1 MGFNERKNTMSKVYI
16 AGAKRTPIGSF
27 LGALKDVS
35 ASDLGSYAI
44 KGVLDQS
51 QIRHEDIDEVVL
63 GNVLPAGQGQGV
75 ARQASIKAGIS
86 VEVPAYSLNMVCGSG
101 LKAVMNAYL
110 GIKAEEYQVVIA
122 GGTESMSQAPYL
134 IPGSTRSG
142 HKMAGYKVGDHMLDD
157 ALTDAFEG
165 YHMGITAENIV
176 ERYNLSRE
184 DQDRFAI
191 TSQKRA
197 IEAIDSGAFTD
208 EIVPV
213 ETVVRREPVT
223 VDTDEYPNRKT
234 TEEKLNSLRPVFKK
248 DGSVTAGNASGINDG
263 ASATLVVSEKYLKEN
278 GLKPLVEIVSIGQG
292 GVDPSVMGLG
302 PTPAIKQVLKRSGID
317 FEAIDL
323 FELNEAFASQSLGV
337 IKEITDEFGVDKDY
351 MLERTNVHGGA
362 VALGHPVGASG
373 NRILVTLVHAM
384 KKRNATYGLA
394 SLCIGG
400 GMGVAVLVK
409 NCDIK

>member
-1 MGFNERKNTMSKVYI
+1 MSKVYI

-35 ASDLGSYAI
+35 ASELGSYAI
-44 KGVLDQS
+44 KGVLEQS
-51 QIRHEDIDEVVL
+51 GISHEDIDEVVL

-75 ARQASIKAGIS
+75 ARQASIKAGIQ

-101 LKAVMNAYL
+101 LKTVINAYL
-110 GIKAEEYQVVIA
+110 GVKAGEYQAIIA

-165 YHMGITAENIV
+165 YHMGVTAENIV
-176 ERYNLSRE
+176 ERYGITRE
-184 DQDRFAI
+184 EQDSFAI

-197 IEAIDSGAFTD
+197 IEAVDNGSFKD

-213 ETVVRREPVT
+213 ETKVRRETVV

-234 TEEKLNSLRPVFKK
+234 SEDKLNSLRPAFKK

-263 ASATLVVSEKYLKEN
+263 ASATLVVGEEYMEAN
-278 GLKPLVEIVSIGQG
+278 DLKPLVEIVAVGQG

-302 PTPAIKQVLKRSGID
+302 PTPAIKQAMKKADITFEDID
-317 FEAIDL
+317 V

-337 IKEITDEFGVDKDY
+337 IKEISDAFGVSKEY
-351 MLERTNVHGGA
+351 MLERTNLNGGA
-362 VALGHPVGASG
+362 IALGHPVGASG
-373 NRILVTLVHAM
+373 NRILVTLIHIM
-384 KKRNATYGLA
+384 KKRGLKYGLA

-409 NCDIK
+409 NTDVE

>member
-1 MGFNERKNTMSKVYI
+1 MSKVYI

-44 KGVLDQS
+44 KGVLEQSKIDQK
-51 QIRHEDIDEVVL
+51 DIDEVVL

-75 ARQASIKAGIS
+75 ARQAAIKAGIQ
-86 VEVPAYSLNMVCGSG
+86 VDVPAYSLNMVCGSG
-101 LKAVMNAYL
+101 LKSVMNAYL
-110 GIKAEEYQVVIA
+110 GIKAGEYRAIIA

-142 HKMAGYKVGDHMLDD
+142 QKMGGYKVGDHMLDD

-165 YHMGITAENIV
+165 YHMGVTAENIV
-176 ERYNLSRE
+176 ERYNLTRE
-184 DQDRFAI
+184 DQDHFAY

-197 IEAIDSGAFTD
+197 IEAIDNGAFNN
-208 EIVPV
+208 EIIPV
-213 ETVVRREPVT
+213 ETKVRRETVI
-223 VDTDEYPNRKT
+223 VDTDEYPNRNT
-234 TEEKLNSLRPVFKK
+234 TEEKLNSLRPAFKK

-263 ASATLVVSEKYLKEN
+263 ASATLIVGEDYLTEN
-278 GLKPLVEIVSIGQG
+278 NLTSLVEIVGIGQG

-302 PTPAIKQVLKRSGID
+302 PTPAIKQAVKRAGIS
-317 FEAIDL
+317 FEDIDV

-337 IKEITDEFGVDKDY
+337 IKEISDEFGVDKDY
-351 MLERTNVHGGA
+351 MLERTNLNGGA

-373 NRILVTLVHAM
+373 NRILVTLVHLM
-384 KKRNATYGLA
+384 KQRGLTYGLA

-409 NCDIK
+409 NTDNEY

>member
-1 MGFNERKNTMSKVYI
+1 MSKVYI

-35 ASDLGSYAI
+35 AADLGSYAI
-44 KGVLDQS
+44 KGVLEQS
-51 QIRHEDIDEVVL
+51 KINQKDIDEVVL

-75 ARQASIKAGIS
+75 TRQAAIKAGIQ
-86 VEVPAYSLNMVCGSG
+86 VDVPAYSLNMVCGSG
-101 LKAVMNAYL
+101 LKSVMNAYL
-110 GIKAEEYQVVIA
+110 GIKAGEYQAIIA

-142 HKMAGYKVGDHMLDD
+142 QKMGGYKVGDHMLDD

-165 YHMGITAENIV
+165 YHMGVTAENIV
-176 ERYNLSRE
+176 ERYNLTRE
-184 DQDRFAI
+184 DQDHFAY

-197 IEAIDSGAFTD
+197 IEAIDNGAFNN
-208 EIVPV
+208 EIIPV
-213 ETVVRREPVT
+213 ETKVRRETVI
-223 VDTDEYPNRKT
+223 VDTDEYPNRNT
-234 TEEKLNSLRPVFKK
+234 TEEKLNSLRPAFKK

-263 ASATLVVSEKYLKEN
+263 ASATLIVGEDYLTEN
-278 GLKPLVEIVSIGQG
+278 NLTPLVEIVGIGQG

-302 PTPAIKQVLKRSGID
+302 PTPAIKQAVKRAEISFEDID
-317 FEAIDL
+317 V

-337 IKEITDEFGVDKDY
+337 IKEISDEFGVDKDY
-351 MLERTNVHGGA
+351 MLERTNLNGGA

-373 NRILVTLVHAM
+373 NRILVTLVHLM
-384 KKRNATYGLA
+384 KQRGLTYGLA

-409 NCDIK
+409 NADNKYS

>member
-1 MGFNERKNTMSKVYI
+1 MSKVFI

-27 LGALKDVS
+27 LGALKGVS

-44 KGVLDQS
+44 KGVLEQS
-51 QIRHEDIDEVVL
+51 GINHKDIDEVVL

-75 ARQASIKAGIS
+75 ARQASIKAGIE

-101 LKAVMNAYL
+101 MKSVINAYL
-110 GIKAEEYQVVIA
+110 GVKAGEYQAIVA

-134 IPGSTRSG
+134 IPGSTRTG
-142 HKMAGYKVGDHMLDD
+142 HKMGEYKVGDHMLDD

-165 YHMGITAENIV
+165 YHMGVTAENIV
-176 ERYNLSRE
+176 ERYGITRE
-184 DQDRFAI
+184 EQDAFAI
-191 TSQKRA
+191 VSQKRA
-197 IEAIDSGAFTD
+197 IEAVDKGAFKD

-213 ETVVRREPVT
+213 ETKVRREKV
-223 VDTDEYPNRKT
+223 VIDTDEYPNRKT
-234 TEEKLNSLRPVFKK
+234 TEEKLNTLRPAFKK

-263 ASATLVVSEKYLKEN
+263 ASATLIVGEDYLKAN
-278 GLKPLVEIVSIGQG
+278 NLNPLVEIVSVGQG

-302 PTPAIKQVLKRSGID
+302 PTPAIKQAMKKADISFEDID
-317 FEAIDL
+317 I

-337 IKEITDEFGVDKDY
+337 IKEISDAFDVSKDY
-351 MLERTNVHGGA
+351 MLERTNVNGGA
-362 VALGHPVGASG
+362 ISLGHPVGASG
-373 NRILVTLVHAM
+373 NRILVTLIHAM
-384 KKRNATYGLA
+384 KKRKLKYGLA

-409 NCDIK
+409 NSDID

>member
-1 MGFNERKNTMSKVYI
+1 MKKVYI

-27 LGALKDVS
+27 LGSLKDVS
-35 ASDLGSYAI
+35 APELGSYAI
-44 KGVLDQS
+44 KGAMEQS
-51 QIRHEDIDEVVL
+51 NVKPEDIDEVLL

-75 ARQASIKAGIS
+75 ARQAAIKAGLG
-86 VEVPAYSLNMVCGSG
+86 VKVPAYSLNMVCGSG
-101 LKAVMNAYL
+101 LKSVMNAYL
-110 GIKAEEYQVVIA
+110 GIRSGEYQAIVA

-134 IPGSTRSG
+134 LPWQNRLGQ
-142 HKMAGYKVGDHMLDD
+142 KMGGYKVKDHMLDD

-176 ERYNLSRE
+176 EQYGITRE
-184 DQDRFAI
+184 EQDKFAI
-191 TSQKRA
+191 ASQHKA
-197 IEAIDSGAFTD
+197 IEAVDSGLFND

-213 ETVVRREPVT
+213 ETTVRRETVV

-234 TEEKLNSLRPVFKK
+234 TEEKLNGLRPAFKK

-263 ASATLVVSEKYLKEN
+263 ASATIVVSEDYVKEN
-278 GLKPLVEIVSIGQG
+278 DLNPLVEIIAIGQG

-302 PTPAIKQVLKRSGID
+302 PTPAIKQAIERAGID
-317 FEAIDL
+317 FKDIDV

-337 IKEITDEFGVDKDY
+337 IKEITEEFGVTKEY
-351 MLERTNVHGGA
+351 MLERTNLNGGA
-362 VALGHPVGASG
+362 IALGHPVGASG
-373 NRILVTLVHAM
+373 NRILVTLIHIM
-384 KKRNATYGLA
+384 KKRGLKYGLA

-409 NCDIK
+409 NTDTE

>member
-1 MGFNERKNTMSKVYI
+1 MNKVYI

-35 ASDLGSYAI
+35 ASELGSYAI
-44 KGVLDQS
+44 KGVLEQS
-51 QIRHEDIDEVVL
+51 GISHEDIDEVVL

-75 ARQASIKAGIS
+75 ARQASIKAGIQ

-101 LKAVMNAYL
+101 LKTVINAYL
-110 GIKAEEYQVVIA
+110 GVKAGEYQAIIA

-165 YHMGITAENIV
+165 YHMGVTAENIV
-176 ERYNLSRE
+176 ERYGITRE
-184 DQDRFAI
+184 EQDSFAI

-197 IEAIDSGAFTD
+197 IEAVDNGSFKD

-213 ETVVRREPVT
+213 ETKVRRETVV

-234 TEEKLNSLRPVFKK
+234 SEDKLNSLRPAFKK

-263 ASATLVVSEKYLKEN
+263 ASATLVVGEEYLKAN
-278 GLKPLVEIVSIGQG
+278 NLKPLVEIVAVGQG

-302 PTPAIKQVLKRSGID
+302 PTPAIKQAMKKADIAFEDID
-317 FEAIDL
+317 V

-337 IKEITDEFGVDKDY
+337 IKEISDEFGVSKEY
-351 MLERTNVHGGA
+351 MLERTNLNGGA
-362 VALGHPVGASG
+362 IALGHPVGASG
-373 NRILVTLVHAM
+373 NRILVTLIHIM
-384 KKRNATYGLA
+384 KKRGLKYGLA

-409 NCDIK
+409 NTDVE